1 MIDPS
6 FLRQL
11 DKFSLIV
18 KKRVTSNYAGDREA
32 KAVGQGLVFADYV
45 RYNPGD
51 DFRAIDWKV
60 YGKTD
65 KLYIKRYEE
74 ERNLTVH
81 VVVDFSASMNFGKKI
96 KKSDY
101 AGMIGLGFAYI
112 ALKNNEKFVLSTFS
126 NQLDVFRAQRGVRQ
140 VASILKYL
148 NDKKPKGKTQFQDSL
163 LNYKKLLHSKSYVVF
178 ISDFFY
184 DINEI
189 RNVLY
194 RYKKHKVILVQILD
208 PVEKN
213 LEYEGDYDLVDL
225 ETQEEM
231 KTVLDPYAKKEYN
244 DKLTMH
250 NAAIIDAC
258 NDIGA
263 QFFSVSTSTE
273 IFDTFYDILNA
284 R

>member
-1 MIDPS
+1 MINPS
-6 FLRQL
+6 FLHQL

-18 KKRVTSNYAGDREA
+18 KKRVTSNYAGDRVA
-32 KAVGQGLVFADYV
+32 KAVGQGLVFADYA
-45 RYNPGD
+45 RYSIGD

-101 AGMIGLGFAYI
+101 AGMIGLGYAYI

-184 DINEI
+184 DIEEI

-194 RYKKHKVILVQILD
+194 RYKKHKVVLVQILD
-208 PVEKN
+208 PIEKN

-231 KTVLDPYAKKEYN
+231 KTVLDPYAKKEYH

-250 NAAIIDAC
+250 NAAIIDVC

-263 QFFSVSTSTE
+263 QFFSVSTSTP